1 MPSRTSFRVWTD
13 TIADVPPSNPRA
25 SQPRAYAEW
34 MTDAALIGPVT
45 APDLHV
51 MTYNIRRRIPHL
63 RAASPDRWVTR
74 KQLVGRLLQAEQPTL
89 LGVQEALADQADL
102 VRDALGVHYRRIGRG
117 RNASGQGEGSP
128 IFYDS
133 RRLELTG
140 WRQRALSATP
150 DEPGSRSWGNMTPP
164 IVVSAEFTD
173 LATGARLI
181 AFNTH
186 FDHLSARSRHESAT
200 FIVNLVRSARAA
212 EPDAGI
218 VVTGDFNSD
227 VDSAVYRRL
236 TGEGVLRDA
245 WESAD
250 ERLSVQW
257 GTFSNYRRLRPG
269 GKRIDLIL
277 VGHGVDV
284 VSTGINVARFDGK
297 AASDHEPVQAVL
309 RLSGHSAEPDSTGA
323 PE

>member
-1 MPSRTSFRVWTD
+1 
-13 TIADVPPSNPRA
+13 
-25 SQPRAYAEW
+25 
-34 MTDAALIGPVT
+34 MTDAALIGPLA

-63 RAASPDRWVTR
+63 RPGNPDRWTSR
-74 KQLVGRLLQAEQPTL
+74 KHLIERILLAEQPTL
-89 LGVQEALADQADL
+89 LGVQEALADQQDFVAG
-102 VRDALGVHYRRIGRG
+102 ALGQHYRSVGVG
-117 RNASGQGEGSP
+117 RNPSGEGERSP

-133 RRLELTG
+133 RRLELTA

-150 DEPGSRSWGNMTPP
+150 DVPGSRSWGNLTRR

-173 LATGARLI
+173 TSTGARLL

-186 FDHLSARSRHESAT
+186 LDHLSPRSRLESARY
-200 FIVNLVRSARAA
+200 IVDLVRSARAA

-236 TGEGVLRDA
+236 TGEGVLRDS
-245 WESAD
+245 WEAAA
-250 ERLSVQW
+250 EQLTVQW
-257 GTFSNYRRLRPG
+257 GTFSRYRRRRPG

-277 VGHGVDV
+277 VGQGVDV
-284 VSTGINVARFDGK
+284 VSTGINAARFDGG

-309 RLSGHSAEPDSTGA
+309 RLSNHSPGVSNPAEGLT
-323 PE
+323 

>member
-1 MPSRTSFRVWTD
+1 
-13 TIADVPPSNPRA
+13 
-25 SQPRAYAEW
+25 

-63 RAASPDRWVTR
+63 RTGNPDQWSAR
-74 KQLVGRLLQAEQPTL
+74 KHLISRILSAEQPTL
-89 LGVQEALADQADL
+89 LGVQEALADQQRFVAE
-102 VRDALGVHYRRIGRG
+102 ALGSHYRSIGAG
-117 RNASGQGEGSP
+117 RNASGEGERAP

-133 RRLELTG
+133 RRLELTA

-150 DEPGSRSWGNMTPP
+150 DKPGSRSWGNLTPR
-164 IVVSAEFTD
+164 VLVSAEFTD
-173 LATGARLI
+173 TATGARLH

-186 FDHLSARSRHESAT
+186 LDHLSPRSRLQSAA
-200 FIVNLVRSARAA
+200 FIVDLVRAARKA
-212 EPDAGI
+212 EPGAAI
-218 VVTGDFNSD
+218 VVTGDVNSD

-236 TGEGVLRDA
+236 TGERVLRDA
-245 WESAD
+245 WEAAA
-250 ERLSVQW
+250 ERLTVQW
-257 GTFSNYRRLRPG
+257 GTFSRYRGGRPG

-284 VSTGINVARFDGK
+284 VSTGINAARFDGK

-309 RLSGHSAEPDSTGA
+309 RVSGSSLTAPDQAEVLP
-323 PE
+323 